1 MWPWYIGLAMVASI
15 AIMSVLRFRNLRN
28 LKDKVVF
35 QVFGDGHLL
44 AQTTAAFGQPAQTL
58 AADLA
63 NVKIV
68 ELVARN
74 DASTSDLP
82 LVVTWGDAALRE

>member
-1 MWPWYIGLAMVASI
+1 MEVKATGFN
-15 AIMSVLRFRNLRN
+15 RFEATVGVDDSTRN

-44 AQTTAAFGQPAQTL
+44 AQTTAAYGQASQTL
-58 AADLA
+58 SANLA

-74 DASTSDLP
+74 DTPTSDLP